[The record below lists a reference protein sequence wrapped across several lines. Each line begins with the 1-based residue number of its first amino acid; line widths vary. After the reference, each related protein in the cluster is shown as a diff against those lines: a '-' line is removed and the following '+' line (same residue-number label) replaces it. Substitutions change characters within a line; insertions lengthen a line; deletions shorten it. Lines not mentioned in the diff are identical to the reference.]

1 MYGPLQLTGK
11 YLRYY
16 MTASNGKGHGIHS
29 PFVFDFIRQV
39 LLDKTVYQ
47 DYASIEAHRKKLLL
61 DERQVI
67 INDLGAG
74 STTIR
79 TRERKIKDIARTSL
93 KSPKYAQL
101 LYRVVKRYRPGTIL
115 ELGTSLGITSAYL
128 AKADPEAKLIT
139 AEGSSAIAGIARST
153 FSALALKNAELV
165 EGDFATTL
173 PGILEKNH
181 CIGLAFIDGNHRKEP
196 TLEYFRQILPHCDSN
211 SILVF
216 DDIHWSAGM
225 EAAWSQIRSH
235 PRVTLTIDLFFM
247 SFVFFNADI
256 NHPQHFVIRF

>member
-16 MTASNGKGHGIHS
+16 LTASNGKGHGVHS

-39 LLDKTVYQ
+39 LLDKTVYE
-47 DYASIEAHRKKLLL
+47 DYAVIEGQRKKLLL
-61 DERQVI
+61 DEHPVTI
-67 INDLGAG
+67 DDLGAG
-74 STTIR
+74 SATIKN
-79 TRERKIKDIARTSL
+79 RERKINAIARTSL
-93 KSPKYAQL
+93 KLPKYAQL
-101 LYRVVKRYRPGTIL
+101 LYRVVKRYNPGTIL

-128 AKADPEAKLIT
+128 AKAVPETKLIT

-153 FSALALKNAELV
+153 FAALALKNVELV
-165 EGDFATTL
+165 EGDFAVTL
-173 PGILEKNH
+173 PGILEKNQR
-181 CIGLAFIDGNHRKEP
+181 IGLAFIDGNHRKEP
-196 TLEYFRQILPHCDSN
+196 TLDYFRQILPCCDSD

-225 EAAWSQIRSH
+225 EAAWSQIKSH

-256 NHPQHFVIRF
+256 NHAQHFVIRF